1 MPKAFFR
8 QSIFLVYDRLWRV
21 AHPFLGL
28 NARLSTGLKQRVL
41 EVELPSAD
49 IWIQAASAGESHLA
63 LLLARK
69 LQRRIPVSIL
79 MTTTTQ
85 QGMDTL
91 RRGLEETELDD
102 SRAFAAYFPFDAP
115 MLMRRAVQM
124 ARPKVV
130 VLVESEIWPGLLSS
144 LDRRSCPVLVV
155 NGRMTQKSL
164 RRYLLWPSLWR
175 TVAPDKILAIS
186 PEDAGRFGRL
196 FGFPRVDVMSNMKFD
211 RITFHS
217 RDLETRPTAA
227 DIVDPGASF
236 VVLGSVRKEEE
247 SVIAKM
253 IANIIQGRKDVVL
266 GVFPRHMHRVEHW
279 QKRLS
284 DLGVSWRL
292 RSDCTGSVVRPTT
305 VILWD
310 AFGELP
316 AAYSRANAAFVGGS
330 LAPLGGQNFLEPLTC
345 GVRPVIGPSWENFH
359 WIGTAAVKE
368 GLVKV
373 AEDWRAVSKS
383 LVRDL
388 ECPLSRKTVQKAV
401 ARYVKVRQGGT
412 VEACREIERLW
423 IQQ

>member
-1 MPKAFFR
+1 
-8 QSIFLVYDRLWRV
+8 
-21 AHPFLGL
+21 
-28 NARLSTGLKQRVL
+28 
-41 EVELPSAD
+41 
-49 IWIQAASAGESHLA
+49 
-63 LLLARK
+63 
-69 LQRRIPVSIL
+69 
-79 MTTTTQ
+79 
-85 QGMDTL
+85 
-91 RRGLEETELDD
+91 
-102 SRAFAAYFPFDAP
+102 
-115 MLMRRAVQM
+115 
-124 ARPKVV
+124 
-130 VLVESEIWPGLLSS
+130 
-144 LDRRSCPVLVV
+144 
-155 NGRMTQKSL
+155 
-164 RRYLLWPSLWR
+164 
-175 TVAPDKILAIS
+175 
-186 PEDAGRFGRL
+186 
-196 FGFPRVDVMSNMKFD
+196 
-211 RITFHS
+211 
-217 RDLETRPTAA
+217 
-227 DIVDPGASF
+227 
-236 VVLGSVRKEEE
+236 
-247 SVIAKM
+247 M
-253 IANIIQGRKDVVL
+253 IANIIQRRKDVVL